1 MITAEYPYIIVMPS
15 LEVIAVEDIEYAKA
29 YINKYYDMKI
39 QEIKE
44 DEKYETEDLND
55 EEIREEIFMFL
66 GNTEGQPIVYDTDS
80 VIEAVRESILF
91 EEEKEEI
98 ITSLLNGNINF
109 NADILDEILI
119 EVEPIDLFT
128 S

>member
-1 MITAEYPYIIVMPS
+1 MIVAEYPYIIVMPT

-29 YINKYYDMKI
+29 YINKYYDFKI
-39 QEIKE
+39 QEIKK

-55 EEIREEIFMFL
+55 EEIREEVFMIL
-66 GNTEGQPIVYDTDS
+66 GNTEGQPVVYDTDT

-98 ITSLLNGNINF
+98 ILELLNGNITF

-119 EVEPIDLFT
+119 EVEPVDLFM